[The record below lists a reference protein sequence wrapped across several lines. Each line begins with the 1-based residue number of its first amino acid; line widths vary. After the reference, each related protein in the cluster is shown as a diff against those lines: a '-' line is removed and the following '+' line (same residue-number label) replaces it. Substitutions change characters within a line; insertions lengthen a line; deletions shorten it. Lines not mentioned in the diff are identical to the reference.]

1 MNSFFLKVDGTYL
14 NILRKVLLMRSDRL
28 YRLLESYPILVPAIV
43 AVLVVIFGGIGVYLA
58 EHEYPGANITN
69 LGDAFWWAIVTIT
82 TVGYGEYFPLTLVGR
97 VIGVLVMLTG
107 IGTAVI
113 IVTIFAERRLK
124 GLESRL
130 KPKTEVYPRL
140 FGAETKSDIKIKIDG
155 IEKLTEEDFHNL
167 ITMMK
172 NFRRTLLEESK
183 NLSRCSRCGNTYY
196 SRPRFCSDCG
206 LGLS

>member
-206 LGLS
+206 LGLG

>member
-1 MNSFFLKVDGTYL
+1 
-14 NILRKVLLMRSDRL
+14 MRSDLL

-43 AVLVVIFGGIGVYLA
+43 AVLIVIFGGIGVYLA
-58 EHEYPGANITN
+58 EHNHPGANITN
-69 LGDAFWWAIVTIT
+69 LGDAFWWATVTIT

-130 KPKTEVYPRL
+130 KPKTEVHPRL

-196 SRPRFCSDCG
+196 SRPKFCSDCG
-206 LGLS
+206 LELS